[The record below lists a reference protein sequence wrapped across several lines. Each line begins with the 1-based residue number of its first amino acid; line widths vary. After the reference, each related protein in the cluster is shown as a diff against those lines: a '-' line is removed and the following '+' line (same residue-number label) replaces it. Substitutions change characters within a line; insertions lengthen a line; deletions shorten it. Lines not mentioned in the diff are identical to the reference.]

1 MDQTILLFLHK
12 GIKNLPSLS
21 FPISILEGIIE
32 HTLRRNKTIHRN
44 RTTAPRF
51 ILSANPERTKRIDD
65 LTLAGEPASHSRER
79 YINAGECKGHF
90 KNPYQVVLFPM
101 NGGDRPC

>member
-1 MDQTILLFLHK
+1 MDHAILLFLHK
-12 GIKNLPSLS
+12 DIENQTSLS
-21 FPISILEGIIE
+21 FPYLSIKGIIE

-44 RTTAPRF
+44 RMTAPRF

-65 LTLAGEPASHSRER
+65 HTSTGEPASHSLGR
-79 YINAGECKGHF
+79 YINAGECKGQF